1 MKKLT
6 SNRRVAAAIRCA
18 RAVRE
23 WGRVMWPGRRTV
35 LLTVGMVFLFVL
47 GGANAASAAD
57 GTEPGGLL
65 APLNVMSSEG
75 APLDNYDLKSEN
87 GGVTDFR
94 SHVCN
99 LLMGALFSL
108 VRLLVG
114 LMCVMI
120 KWVYQFPIVS
130 SLTSTADKLSSRYF
144 LVAGNDLNLHALFLA
159 GGFAIGLIWV
169 MRGKFAKGFGEIAL
183 TLTLSAVVVLPAFTP
198 KAILGPEGPLAQT
211 QSAAREAAQMTSN
224 VNGVEPGCTSDKDK
238 DDPSCPIRMTLTKTL
253 VVQPYQL
260 LQYGVI
266 ADPNSENPRVRE
278 LADIHKRY
286 IHGEIKGVKG
296 DDQPGCISWLPG
308 SEPMCQSTS
317 SWDELKKELQK
328 HGDEGKAAYNYSVN
342 SNWDRVFGALLVL
355 VATLLIAAVVLMMCL
370 VHLGTQFADVGAATV
385 TPVALMWGMLPGAN
399 RAVVWKWLGVFL
411 ASVTTEFAV
420 SVMLPAFG
428 LSTDAV
434 LTSQE
439 GTVMVQRMMLMVGLA
454 LVVLVFHRRL
464 LAAAG
469 QIGEKFARRM
479 RYARIGGSS
488 GLGDDSSRLG
498 LAMSQAMS
506 GMGVGQGGG
515 GSGGGGGI
523 GGVGMLGA
531 QSPAHAALLRRAQ
544 IHSGLASLA
553 DPGLGPMNAAGMA
566 AGALGEVR
574 RGMAHL
580 ALPLNMAH
588 HAVVG
593 NPLPDHVMAK
603 RRKPV
608 NDGSGHLV
616 LDHATG
622 EILHD
627 PSRPTPVGHLL
638 HNKLLETRAGRLAIR
653 GGQAVRLGY
662 DLSAGL
668 PATWTRA
675 RRTVANGSTAVQEQL
690 RHYNEERAQ
699 HVADW
704 RAGAHDMGTP
714 VREPYNAAYHAY
726 RTWSDVHGP
735 EDVVA
740 SARNGVIAGL
750 IHATTVVPGGDGLPD
765 PDRPSVVRTVRPG
778 EGSFDPEDLPAPAG
792 TDLGGSPSPWE
803 DAPASEFRAGS
814 DADIAAALGPEAF
827 RDGAEVAGDG
837 TVYDPSTG
845 EVLSAPAPLSPAAPP
860 VPDAGDAAAEVRRR
874 FSRTSNTADDMV
886 WDGMDD
892 GEPGGLDLPDLGG
905 LL

>member
-1 MKKLT
+1 MKNLM
-6 SNRRVAAAIRCA
+6 SNRQLAAALRCA

-23 WGRVMWPGRRTV
+23 WVQVMWPGRRSV

-65 APLNVMSSEG
+65 APLNVTSSEG
-75 APLDNYDLKSEN
+75 VPLDNYDLKSEN
-87 GGVTDFR
+87 GGTTDFR

-120 KWVYQFPIVS
+120 KWVYQFPVVS
-130 SLTSTADKLSSRYF
+130 SLTNTADKLAGRYF
-144 LVAGNDLNLHALFLA
+144 DVAGNDLNLHSLFLA

-183 TLTLSAVVVLPAFTP
+183 TMTLSAIVVLPAFTP

-211 QSAAREAAQMTSN
+211 QSAAREAAQLTSN
-224 VNGVEPGCTSDKDK
+224 INGVDPNCSSEKDK
-238 DDPSCPIRMTLTKTL
+238 NDPSCPLRMTLTKTL
-253 VVQPYQL
+253 VVQPFQL

-266 ADPNSENPRVRE
+266 ADPNSANPKVRE
-278 LADIHKRY
+278 LADVHTQY
-286 IHGEIKGVKG
+286 IHGEIKGNDG

-308 SEPMCQSTS
+308 SDAYCKATS
-317 SWDELKKELQK
+317 SWDELKTELKK
-328 HGDEGKAAYNYSVN
+328 HGPEGMSAYNYSVN

-355 VATLLIAAVVLMMCL
+355 VTALLIAAVILTMCL
-370 VHLGTQFADVGAATV
+370 VHLGTQFADVGAATI
-385 TPVALMWGMLPGAN
+385 TPVALLWGMLPGAN
-399 RAVVWKWLGVFL
+399 RAAVWKWMGVFL
-411 ASVTTEFAV
+411 ASVTTEFAI

-479 RYARIGGSS
+479 RYAKIGGSS
-488 GLGDDSSRLG
+488 GLGDESSRLG

-506 GMGVGQGGG
+506 GMGTGQGGG
-515 GSGGGGGI
+515 GSGGGGI

-553 DPGLGPMNAAGMA
+553 DPGLGPMNVAGMA

-593 NPLPDHVMAK
+593 NPLPEHVMAK

-616 LDHATG
+616 VDHATG

-627 PSRPTPVGHLL
+627 PTKPTPVGHLL

-653 GGQAVRLGY
+653 GGQAARLGY

-675 RRTVANGSTAVQEQL
+675 RRTASGGAAGVQQQ
-690 RHYNEERAQ
+690 AQ
-699 HVADW
+699 HYWEQTKQHGADW
-704 RAGAHDMGTP
+704 SAGAEDMTTP
-714 VREPYNAAYHAY
+714 VRVPYNAAYHGY

-740 SARNGVIAGL
+740 SARNGVIAGV
-750 IHATTVVPGGDGLPD
+750 IRATTTVPGDSGPPD
-765 PDRPSVVRTVRPG
+765 RDRPSVVRTVRAG
-778 EGSFDPEDLPAPAG
+778 EDIGPDDLPAPTGA
-792 TDLGGSPSPWE
+792 DLGSAPSPWE
-803 DAPASEFRAGS
+803 DTPATEFRAGS
-814 DADIAAALGPEAF
+814 DADVAAALGPGAF
-827 RDGAEVAGDG
+827 RDGAEVTGDG
-837 TVYDPSTG
+837 TVFDPSTG
-845 EVLSAPAPLSPAAPP
+845 EVLSAPAPLPPVALPP
-860 VPDAGDAAAEVRRR
+860 VPDAGDAAEEVRRR
-874 FSRTSNTADDMV
+874 FSRTSNAADDMV

-892 GEPGGLDLPDLGG
+892 SEPGGLGLPDLGG